1 MQSQLGADLSRKTVQ
16 RKKLEEDST
25 RDYQRV
31 RFRLFQKI
39 RDEMV
44 PIIEA
49 LAKEKG
55 LELVLDMVESVVYCI
70 PAVDMTDEV
79 IKRYNAVKV
88 AKKLRSF
95 DHE

>member
-1 MQSQLGADLSRKTVQ
+1 
-16 RKKLEEDST
+16 
-25 RDYQRV
+25 
-31 RFRLFQKI
+31 
-39 RDEMV
+39 MV

>member
-1 MQSQLGADLSRKTVQ
+1 
-16 RKKLEEDST
+16 
-25 RDYQRV
+25 
-31 RFRLFQKI
+31 
-39 RDEMV
+39 MV

-79 IKRYNAVKV
+79 IKR
-88 AKKLRSF
+88 
-95 DHE
+95 